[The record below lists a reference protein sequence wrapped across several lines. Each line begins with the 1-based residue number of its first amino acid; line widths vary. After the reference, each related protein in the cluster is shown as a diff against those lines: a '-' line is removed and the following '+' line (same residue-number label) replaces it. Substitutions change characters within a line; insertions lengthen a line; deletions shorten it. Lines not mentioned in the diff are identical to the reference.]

1 MKKISIFS
9 TLLAGVV
16 AFSACTPEIDPALP
30 PVSYEPVDSAT
41 VAINIAAAEYAEAI
55 DLNSYAADTI
65 SAFTIDL
72 SATPELSE
80 GTSLDYTLYM
90 ATTEDMNGAV
100 EVPVIVEE
108 NTGKVLAGDLNV
120 KIQALFGKRPQPDTF
135 YSQLKALVKSA
146 EGRNFNIV
154 SNVISATVT
163 PFASPIESAYYLIG
177 DVPGWDM
184 AAAATMPFSHSGK
197 DVYEDPIF
205 TLTVTVDGEKYW
217 KVAPQSA
224 IDSGSWDT
232 VLGNTEAD
240 GSTSATGNLADNA
253 SCAGAMKFPEAGN
266 YKITLNMEEYSY
278 TVEVIPDVIEYFVV
292 GDFSGWSQTNGQ
304 RLYSVAGAPAQGW
317 LVLNGQGA
325 NGWKISTQEDWDG
338 INYGAGEEAAAEAAT
353 MLLSTD
359 DGAGNITQY
368 AGFSYEVEFDATN
381 LTLTILR
388 TVDTWGL
395 VGSFNEWGSSGAD
408 IPMALSTEDGMDY
421 LVATATLDAGAEF
434 KIRANS
440 DWTIN
445 YGDAGAGD
453 GTLAADGGNFK
464 VEEAGD
470 YEVRFYFCAQTP
482 YYTVTKL

>member
-41 VAINIAAAEYAEAI
+41 VAINITAAEYAEAI

-65 SAFTIDL
+65 SAFALDL
-72 SATPELSE
+72 TATPELSE
-80 GTSLDYTLYM
+80 GTTFVYTLNM

-100 EVPVIVEE
+100 EVPVIVE
-108 NTGKVLAGDLNV
+108 NDTAMVLAGELNT

-135 YSQLKALVKSA
+135 YNQLKVLVKSA
-146 EGRNFNIV
+146 EGRNFYIT
-154 SNVISATVT
+154 SNVIAATVT

-177 DVPGWDM
+177 EVPGWDF
-184 AAAATMPFSHSGK
+184 ASAATMPFSHSGK

-240 GSTSATGNLADNA
+240 GSTSATGNLADNNSA
-253 SCAGAMKFPEAGN
+253 AGAMKFPEAGN

-278 TVEVIPDVIEYFVV
+278 TVEVVPDVIEYFVV

-304 RLYSVAGAPAQGW
+304 RLYSIAGAPAQGW
-317 LVLNGQGA
+317 LVLNNQGA
-325 NGWKISTQEDWDG
+325 NGWKISTQEDWNG
-338 INYGAGEEAAAEAAT
+338 TNYGAGEAAEAEAAS

-359 DGAGNITQY
+359 GGADNITQY
-368 AGFSYEVEFDATN
+368 AGFSYEVAFDAAN
-381 LTLTILR
+381 LTLTILN
-388 TVDTWGL
+388 TVSTWGL
-395 VGSFNEWGSSGAD
+395 VGSFNDWGGSAD
-408 IPMALSTEDGMDY
+408 IAMTLSTEDGMDY
-421 LVATATLDAGAEF
+421 LVANATFTAGTEY

-440 DWTIN
+440 DWAIN

-453 GTLAADGGNFK
+453 GTLARDGGNFK
-464 VEEAGD
+464 VEEDGD
-470 YEVRFYFCAQTP
+470 YEVRFYFCAQNP

>member
-16 AFSACTPEIDPALP
+16 AFSACTPEIEPALP

-41 VAINIAAAEYAEAI
+41 VAINIVAAEYAQAI

-72 SATPELSE
+72 SATPALAE
-80 GTSLDYTLYM
+80 GSTMEYTLNM
-90 ATTEDMNGAV
+90 ALANDMVAPV
-100 EVPVIVEE
+100 EVPVIVEG
-108 NTGKVLAGDLNV
+108 NVAKVLTTDLNT
-120 KIQALFGKRPQPDTF
+120 KIQSLFGKRPQPDTF
-135 YSQLKALVKSA
+135 YSQLKALVKCA
-146 EGRNFNIV
+146 EGPNFYII
-154 SNVISATVT
+154 SNVIEATVT

-278 TVEVIPDVIEYFVV
+278 TVEVVPDVVEYFVV

-325 NGWKISTQEDWDG
+325 NGWKISTQEDWNG

-368 AGFSYEVEFDATN
+368 AGFSYEVSFDAAN

-395 VGSFNEWGSSGAD
+395 VGSFNEWGSSAD

-440 DWTIN
+440 DWAIN

-453 GTLAADGGNFK
+453 GTLAADGSNFK